1 MSVNVKVA
9 PGDLPEFWN
18 ESVVFFANILSLFYG
33 NTTETA
39 VLKQEVGAL
48 ETYGSRLLP
57 LINIM
62 FRGRDNLLILE
73 SPPDQDLIAYFK
85 SDLKLSLPT
94 FKIVKQDIYESF
106 EGQSEALPSK
116 AQFLIDELVE
126 HPARLID
133 GYVVDASLLR
143 IGSLT
148 GKKILGTPTGSR
160 NGNDKLVLH
169 EFLQITGL
177 KIYDSFFVQG
187 CNGIA
192 DALKALKS
200 KGYVYAVIK
209 APIGASG
216 VGMCKVSVDE
226 VAIQSV
232 IPEYLL
238 YEGQLLIQGWLDE
251 TVKGVTNIGSP
262 SVQLF
267 VDNECVTLYDLT
279 DQILSAESIH
289 EGNVAPPA
297 FLMGESACRDEIF
310 KQARVAGAWLHD
322 QGYRGT
328 GSIDFQVIRR
338 DDGLEVRICEIN
350 ARVTGATYPAIL
362 ARTFNGRGAWLMR
375 NIRFDPRHD
384 TSNLLQ
390 TIDAAGLLYR
400 PGMEQGIL
408 PFNFNPNPQGRS
420 VKGQFLFLAPTVE
433 QTLSLLK
440 KMQELDSI
448 EGVYDRD

>member
-1 MSVNVKVA
+1 MSVHVKVA
-9 PGDLPEFWN
+9 PGELPQFWN
-18 ESVVFFANILSLFYG
+18 ASVVFFANILSLFYG

-62 FRGRDNLLILE
+62 FRGSDNLLVLE
-73 SPPDQDLIAYFK
+73 SPPDPGLISYFQ
-85 SDLKLSLPT
+85 SDLNLSLPE
-94 FKIVKQDIYESF
+94 FMILKQDIYESF
-106 EGQSEALPSK
+106 YQKESELSPVALSLLERLK
-116 AQFLIDELVE
+116 NHSAK
-126 HPARLID
+126 LID
-133 GYVVDASLLR
+133 GYVVDASLLN
-143 IGSLT
+143 IGELA
-148 GKKILGTPTGSR
+148 GKKILGTPLGSR

-169 EFLQITGL
+169 QYLQSTNL
-177 KIYDSFFVQG
+177 KIYDSHFVEG
-187 CNGIA
+187 CDGIA
-192 DALKALKS
+192 GALEALKA
-200 KGYVYAVIK
+200 KGYSYAVVK

-216 VGMCKVSVDE
+216 VGMCKISVDE
-226 VAIQSV
+226 VSVESV

-251 TVKGVTNIGSP
+251 TVEGVENIGSP

-267 VDNECVTLYDLT
+267 VDDEQVTLYDLT
-279 DQILSAESIH
+279 DQILSTDSIH

-297 FLMGESACRDEIF
+297 FLQDEPECRQEIF
-310 KQARVAGAWLHD
+310 DQAKVAGAWLFE

-338 DDGLEVRICEIN
+338 HGQPEVRICEIN

-375 NIRFDPRHD
+375 NIRFDPKHD

-390 TIDAAGLLYR
+390 TIDEAGLLFR
-400 PGMEQGIL
+400 PGQDQGIL
-408 PFNFNPNPQGRS
+408 PFNFNPNSQGHI
-420 VKGQFLFLAPTVE
+420 VKGQFLFLAPSVD